1 MRELTGTAI
10 VKWLDVELPKV
21 QNLRLDLLGETIT
34 GELVH
39 LELQSGNDAA
49 MPLRMAEY
57 CLGVFRLFGR
67 FPRQVV
73 LYVGEPE
80 LRMENELRDVDVQF
94 RYRVI
99 DMRSLDGELLLES
112 EEVGDNVIA
121 ILAQLR
127 DHKEAVRR
135 IVERIAGLAESER
148 RTAMAQLFILAGL
161 RRWSK
166 TVEEEARKMP
176 IHIDILENEV
186 LGPVFQKGRQEGE
199 LTILRKQIE
208 SRFGVLPDWAS
219 EKLAALSPA
228 EMEDLSVRVLHA
240 ESLEILL
247 S

>member
-1 MRELTGTAI
+1 MGRRLIPAHAVPIEKKAAALVPHSLQEYDVTLKFLLQGAATLTMRELTGTAI

-67 FPRQVV
+67 FPRQIV

-135 IVERIAGLAESER
+135 IVERIAVWR
-148 RTAMAQLFILAGL
+148 RRSG
-161 RRWSK
+161 
-166 TVEEEARKMP
+166 MP
-176 IHIDILENEV
+176 
-186 LGPVFQKGRQEGE
+186 R
-199 LTILRKQIE
+199 
-208 SRFGVLPDWAS
+208 
-219 EKLAALSPA
+219 
-228 EMEDLSVRVLHA
+228 
-240 ESLEILL
+240 
-247 S
+247 